1 MALNLSLP
9 QDPFDIRPRITVIG
23 VGGAGGNAVNNM
35 IRSQLEGV
43 EFLIANTDAQAL
55 QGSMCERRI
64 QLGQSTTKGLGAG
77 ARPDVGRGAAEQAG
91 REILH
96 RQARGRPKPQ
106 LVRRAACLA
115 QRGWRVERDQAA
127 TIEAALPAE
136 LDLEQIWNLTDDL
149 LAAHGDWIPAWA
161 RPAKKQRVA

>member
-55 QGSMCERRI
+55 QQSMCERRI
-64 QLGQSTTKGLGAG
+64 QLGSSTTKGLGAG
-77 ARPDVGRGAAEQAG
+77 ARPDVGREAAVEAE
-91 REILH
+91 REIANQQNSTTKAILS
-96 RQARGRPKPQ
+96 
-106 LVRRAACLA
+106 
-115 QRGWRVERDQAA
+115 
-127 TIEAALPAE
+127 
-136 LDLEQIWNLTDDL
+136 
-149 LAAHGDWIPAWA
+149 
-161 RPAKKQRVA
+161 

>member
-1 MALNLSLP
+1 HLKRQGGTIMALNLSLP

-64 QLGQSTTKGLGAG
+64 QLGSSTTKGLGAG
-77 ARPDVGRGAAEQAG
+77 ARPDVGRVAAEEAG
-91 REILH
+91 REVAVPL
-96 RQARGRPKPQ
+96 AGSPSG
-106 LVRRAACLA
+106 LV
-115 QRGWRVERDQAA
+115 
-127 TIEAALPAE
+127 
-136 LDLEQIWNLTDDL
+136 
-149 LAAHGDWIPAWA
+149 
-161 RPAKKQRVA
+161 